1 MSEHHQRR
9 TYGAVKTIIVA
20 ITIFMTGSILL
31 LWSWNT
37 LAVDLFQLPE
47 ARFKHA
53 VAFGLLIAGAFLFR
67 VFVAR
72 FAVGD
77 SRHSGHRADARSD
90 RDRHHR
96 WISRR

>member
-1 MSEHHQRR
+1 MSEHHRRR
-9 TYGAVKTIIVA
+9 TYGAAKAALVA
-20 ITIFMTGSILL
+20 IAVFMAGSMLL

-53 VAFGLLIAGAFLFR
+53 VAFGLLIAGGFLLR

-72 FAVGD
+72 LAVGD
-77 SRHSGHRADARSD
+77 APHSGHRGGVVS
-90 RDRHHR
+90 
-96 WISRR
+96 

>member
-1 MSEHHQRR
+1 MSEHHRQR
-9 TYGAVKTIIVA
+9 THSAAKSTLVA
-20 ITIFMTGSILL
+20 IAVFVAGSILL

-37 LAVDLFQLPE
+37 LAADLFQLPE

-72 FAVGD
+72 FAVRD
-77 SRHSGHRADARSD
+77 SPHSGHRGGAVS
-90 RDRHHR
+90 
-96 WISRR
+96 

>member
-1 MSEHHQRR
+1 MSELHRQR
-9 TYGAVKTIIVA
+9 THGAAKTTLLAIAVFVA
-20 ITIFMTGSILL
+20 GSILL

-37 LAVDLFQLPE
+37 LAADLFQLPE

-72 FAVGD
+72 FAVGG
-77 SRHSGHRADARSD
+77 SPHSGHRGGVVS
-90 RDRHHR
+90 
-96 WISRR
+96 

>member
-9 TYGAVKTIIVA
+9 TFGTAMTTLIA
-20 ITIFMTGSILL
+20 ITIFIAGSIIL

-67 VFVAR
+67 FFVAR
-72 FAVGD
+72 IALGG
-77 SRHSGHRADARSD
+77 SPHSGHRGGVVS
-90 RDRHHR
+90 
-96 WISRR
+96 